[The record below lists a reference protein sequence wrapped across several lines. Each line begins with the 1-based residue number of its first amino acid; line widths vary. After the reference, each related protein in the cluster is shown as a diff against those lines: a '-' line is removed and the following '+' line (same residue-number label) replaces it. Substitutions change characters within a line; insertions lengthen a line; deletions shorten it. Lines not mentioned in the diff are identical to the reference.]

1 MGAPEDRHVDW
12 RNLVGDGMR
21 HLQNKLIE
29 KEAEVGLFRVFEADV
44 IPGLLQIPEYAW
56 ACLNHGVLMDGAPDD
71 LDEAVQSRMRRQE
84 VLHHEDKRFH
94 FVITEAALRYRY
106 CSPSSMLT
114 QLEQLLSASGLPSVK
129 LGVIGFDATYTIGPW
144 HGFWIFDEGSVAI
157 ETYSAELKLAEPHEI
172 ELYGKVFDSLA
183 AIASYGDAAQQIIQR
198 AIDDLSTEVE
208 EHPPTR

>member
-1 MGAPEDRHVDW
+1 MRAPEDRYADW
-12 RNLVGDGMR
+12 RPLVSDGMR

-44 IPGLLQIPEYAW
+44 IPGLLQVPEYAW
-56 ACLNHGVLMDGAPDD
+56 TCLNQGVLMDGAPDD

-84 VLHHEDKRFH
+84 ILHHEDKRFH

-106 CSPSSMLT
+106 CPPNGMLA
-114 QLEQLLSASGLPSVK
+114 QLERLLSASDLPSVE

-144 HGFWIFDEGSVAI
+144 HGFWIFDEDSVAI

-172 ELYGKVFDSLA
+172 ETYSKVFDSLA
-183 AIASYGDAAQQIIQR
+183 GIAGYGDAARQIIQR
-198 AIDDLSTEVE
+198 AIDDLSAEVE
-208 EHPPTR
+208 EDPPTG